1 VVTWTIIRCGLQG
14 CITSRRVLVSC
25 SEAGKG
31 SGRRKRLVSQEQA
44 DKNYEA
50 FLASNRKERK
60 KTTKTE
66 K

>member
-1 VVTWTIIRCGLQG
+1 M
-14 CITSRRVLVSC
+14 SC

-50 FLASNRKERK
+50 FLANNRKERK